1 MAGHSE
7 IRVLV
12 ADDEPLARRGVRQLL
27 APHRDMTVVGEA
39 RNGAE
44 TLTALDALSPDL
56 LFLDVQMPEM
66 DGFEVLRARGADR
79 MPAVVF
85 VTAHDQFAVRAF
97 EAHALDYLVKPLHV
111 ERFEA
116 ALQRVR
122 ERLRLME
129 AADLAVRLTALLEA
143 EKAEREKSGV
153 EWLVVPIA
161 TGELV
166 IPVAEIDWIG
176 ADDYYAC
183 LHVGAKS
190 HLLRESLASLE
201 TRLDPRRFARVHRS
215 AIVQIDRIRELHGDE
230 VVLRDGIRV
239 AVSRR
244 RRGQSRSCCAGSTYR
259 GCEACTDYTVSSILV
274 RTDRRRA
281 LGIGGLKPTAG
292 GSRLK
297 PAPR

>member
-1 MAGHSE
+1 MAGHRE
-7 IRVLV
+7 IRILV

-66 DGFEVLRARGADR
+66 DGFEVIRARGADR

-116 ALQRVR
+116 ALRRVR

-129 AADLAVRLTALLEA
+129 AADLAARLTALLDA
-143 EKAEREKSGV
+143 EKAERGKCGV
-153 EWLVVPIA
+153 ERLVVPIA

-166 IPVAEIDWIG
+166 IPVAEIDWIS
-176 ADDYYAC
+176 ADDYYTR

-201 TRLDPRRFARVHRS
+201 TRLDPRRFVRVHRS
-215 AIVQIDRIRELHGDE
+215 AIVQIDRIRELHGEE
-230 VVLRDGIRV
+230 VVLRDGVRV

-244 RRGQSRSCCAGSTYR
+244 RRAAIEGLLR
-259 GCEACTDYTVSSILV
+259 GVIYN
-274 RTDRRRA
+274 
-281 LGIGGLKPTAG
+281 G
-292 GSRLK
+292 
-297 PAPR
+297 

>member
-1 MAGHSE
+1 MAAPNE

-44 TLTALDALSPDL
+44 TLAALDALSPDL

-66 DGFEVLRARGADR
+66 DGFQVLRARGPDR

-85 VTAHDQFAVRAF
+85 VTAHDQFAVRGF
-97 EAHALDYLVKPLHV
+97 EAQALDYLVKPLN
-111 ERFEA
+111 EARFEV
-116 ALQRVR
+116 ALHRVR

-129 AADLAVRLTALLEA
+129 AAGLAARLTALLES
-143 EKAEREKSGV
+143 EKARSEECGAERLMVSV
-153 EWLVVPIA
+153 A
-161 TGELV
+161 AGELV
-166 IPVAEIDWIG
+166 IPVAEIDWIS

-183 LHVGAKS
+183 VHVGAKS

-215 AIVQIDRIRELHGDE
+215 AMVQLDRVRALLGDE
-230 VVLRDGIRV
+230 VVLRDGMRV
-239 AVSRR
+239 PVSRR
-244 RRGQSRSCCAGSTYR
+244 RRGSIEALLR
-259 GCEACTDYTVSSILV
+259 GA
-274 RTDRRRA
+274 R
-281 LGIGGLKPTAG
+281 
-292 GSRLK
+292 
-297 PAPR
+297 APRS

>member
-1 MAGHSE
+1 MTGLTE

-27 APHRDMTVVGEA
+27 APHSDITVVGEA

-44 TLTALDALSPDL
+44 TLAALDVLSPDL
-56 LFLDVQMPEM
+56 VFLDVQMPAM
-66 DGFEVLRARGADR
+66 DGFQVLRARGADR

-97 EAHALDYLVKPLHV
+97 EARALDYLVKPLHA

-116 ALQRVR
+116 ALRNVR

-129 AADLAVRLTALLEA
+129 AAGHAARLNALLEA
-143 EKAEREKSGV
+143 EKAERERRGS
-153 EWLVVPIA
+153 ERLVIRAA

-166 IPVAEIDWIG
+166 IPVAEIDWIS

-183 LHVGAKS
+183 VHVGAQS

-201 TRLDPRRFARVHRS
+201 MRLDPLRFVRVHRS
-215 AIVQIDRIRELHGDE
+215 AIVQIERVRRLRGDE
-230 VVLRDGIRV
+230 MVLCTGARV
-239 AVSRR
+239 PVSRR
-244 RRGQSRSCCAGSTYR
+244 RR
-259 GCEACTDYTVSSILV
+259 
-274 RTDRRRA
+274 
-281 LGIGGLKPTAG
+281 TAIE
-292 GSRLK
+292 RLL
-297 PAPR
+297 R

>member
-66 DGFEVLRARGADR
+66 DGFEVLRARGSDR

-111 ERFEA
+111 GRFEA
-116 ALQRVR
+116 ALERVR
-122 ERLRLME
+122 ERMRLME
-129 AADLAVRLTALLEA
+129 AADLAVRLAALLEA
-143 EKAEREKSGV
+143 ERAEREKRGV
-153 EWLVVPIA
+153 ERLVVSIA

-183 LHVGAKS
+183 LHMGAKS

-201 TRLDPRRFARVHRS
+201 QRLDPGRFARVHRS
-215 AIVQIDRIRELHGDE
+215 AIVQIDRIRALHGDE
-230 VVLRDGIRV
+230 VVLRDGVRV

-244 RRGQSRSCCAGSTYR
+244 RRGAIEELLR
-259 GCEACTDYTVSSILV
+259 G
-274 RTDRRRA
+274 
-281 LGIGGLKPTAG
+281 
-292 GSRLK
+292 
-297 PAPR
+297 

>member
-1 MAGHSE
+1 MARHSE

-39 RNGAE
+39 RNGSE

-79 MPAVVF
+79 MVAVVF

-97 EAHALDYLVKPLHV
+97 EAHALDYLVKPLNV

-129 AADLAVRLTALLEA
+129 AVDLAARLTALLEA
-143 EKAEREKSGV
+143 EQAEREKCGV
-153 EWLVVPIA
+153 ERLVVPIG

-166 IPVAEIDWIG
+166 IPAAEIDWIG

-201 TRLDPRRFARVHRS
+201 TRLDSRRFARVHRS
-215 AIVQIDRIRELHGDE
+215 ALVRIDRIRELHGDE
-230 VVLRDGIRV
+230 AVLRDGTRV

-244 RRGQSRSCCAGSTYR
+244 RRAAIEGLLR
-259 GCEACTDYTVSSILV
+259 GPRPP
-274 RTDRRRA
+274 RT
-281 LGIGGLKPTAG
+281 
-292 GSRLK
+292 
-297 PAPR
+297 

>member
-1 MAGHSE
+1 
-7 IRVLV
+7 
-12 ADDEPLARRGVRQLL
+12 
-27 APHRDMTVVGEA
+27 
-39 RNGAE
+39 
-44 TLTALDALSPDL
+44 
-56 LFLDVQMPEM
+56 
-66 DGFEVLRARGADR
+66 

-122 ERLRLME
+122 ERLRLVE
-129 AADLAVRLTALLEA
+129 AAGLAARLTALLDA
-143 EKAEREKSGV
+143 EKAERERYGV
-153 EWLVVPIA
+153 EWLVVPVA

-166 IPVAEIDWIG
+166 IPAAEIDGIS

-215 AIVQIDRIRELHGDE
+215 AIVRIDRIRELHGDE
-230 VVLRDGIRV
+230 VVLRDGMRV

-244 RRGQSRSCCAGSTYR
+244 RRVVIEELLRGGTRPSC
-259 GCEACTDYTVSSILV
+259 
-274 RTDRRRA
+274 
-281 LGIGGLKPTAG
+281 
-292 GSRLK
+292 
-297 PAPR
+297 

>member
-1 MAGHSE
+1 MAGNDGFR
-7 IRVLV
+7 IVV

-39 RNGAE
+39 RNGPE

-56 LFLDVQMPEM
+56 LFLDVQMPGM

-122 ERLRLME
+122 ERRRLME
-129 AADLAVRLTALLEA
+129 ALDLAARLTALLQA
-143 EKAEREKSGV
+143 EKAQREQSGLGR
-153 EWLVVPIA
+153 LVVPIA

-166 IPVAEIDWIG
+166 IPVSEIDWIG

-201 TRLDPRRFARVHRS
+201 MRLDPRRFARVHRS
-215 AIVQIDRIRELHGDE
+215 AIVQIDRIREFHDDE
-230 VVLRDGIRV
+230 VVLRDGTRV

-244 RRGQSRSCCAGSTYR
+244 RRAAIEGLLRGAGST
-259 GCEACTDYTVSSILV
+259 A
-274 RTDRRRA
+274 
-281 LGIGGLKPTAG
+281 
-292 GSRLK
+292 
-297 PAPR
+297 

>member
-1 MAGHSE
+1 
-7 IRVLV
+7 V
-12 ADDEPLARRGVRQLL
+12 DDEPLALDLLRILL
-27 APHRDMTVVGEA
+27 ADHEDIEVMAECQ
-39 RNGAE
+39 NGAE
-44 TLTALDALSPDL
+44 AVSVLKSKPVDL

-66 DGFEVLRARGADR
+66 DGFEVLRVYGVNR

-129 AADLAVRLTALLEA
+129 AAGLAARLTALLDA
-143 EKAEREKSGV
+143 EKAERGKRWV
-153 EWLVVPIA
+153 ERLVVPIA

-166 IPVAEIDWIG
+166 IPAAEIDWIG
-176 ADDYYAC
+176 ADDYYAR

-215 AIVQIDRIRELHGDE
+215 AIVQIDRIRQLHGED
-230 VVLRDGIRV
+230 VVLRDGVRV
-239 AVSRR
+239 TVSRR
-244 RRGQSRSCCAGSTYR
+244 RRAAIEGMLR
-259 GCEACTDYTVSSILV
+259 GVI
-274 RTDRRRA
+274 
-281 LGIGGLKPTAG
+281 
-292 GSRLK
+292 
-297 PAPR
+297 

>member
-1 MAGHSE
+1 MAGNSE

-39 RNGAE
+39 RNGTE
-44 TLTALDALSPDL
+44 TLRALDELSPDL

-116 ALQRVR
+116 PLQRVR
-122 ERLRLME
+122 DRLHLME
-129 AADLAVRLTALLEA
+129 AADLAARLTALLDV
-143 EKAEREKSGV
+143 EKAEREKCGV
-153 EWLVVPIA
+153 ERLAVPIA
-161 TGELV
+161 TGELIV
-166 IPVAEIDWIG
+166 PVADIDWIG

-183 LHVGAKS
+183 LHVGPKS
-190 HLLRESLASLE
+190 HLLRESLTSLE

-215 AIVQIDRIRELHGDE
+215 AIVQIERIRELRGDE
-230 VVLRDGIRV
+230 LVLRDGMRV

-244 RRGQSRSCCAGSTYR
+244 RRAAIEGLLR
-259 GCEACTDYTVSSILV
+259 GFSA
-274 RTDRRRA
+274 R
-281 LGIGGLKPTAG
+281 PT
-292 GSRLK
+292 
-297 PAPR
+297 

>member
-1 MAGHSE
+1 
-7 IRVLV
+7 
-12 ADDEPLARRGVRQLL
+12 
-27 APHRDMTVVGEA
+27 MTVVGEA
-39 RNGAE
+39 RNGPE
-44 TLTALDALSPDL
+44 TLTSLGALSPDL

-111 ERFEA
+111 ERFET

-122 ERLRLME
+122 KRLRLIE
-129 AADLAVRLTALLEA
+129 AADLAARLTALLAA
-143 EKAEREKSGV
+143 EKAEREKCGV
-153 EWLVVPIA
+153 ERLVVPIA

-166 IPVAEIDWIG
+166 IPVTDIDWIG

-190 HLLRESLASLE
+190 HLLRESLTSLE
-201 TRLDPRRFARVHRS
+201 TRLDPGRFARVHRS
-215 AIVQIDRIRELHGDE
+215 AIVQMDRIRELRGDE
-230 VVLRDGIRV
+230 LVLRDGMRV

-244 RRGQSRSCCAGSTYR
+244 RRAAIEDLLR
-259 GCEACTDYTVSSILV
+259 GFS
-274 RTDRRRA
+274 
-281 LGIGGLKPTAG
+281 
-292 GSRLK
+292 
-297 PAPR
+297 APRA

>member
-1 MAGHSE
+1 MARYSE

-79 MPAVVF
+79 MPQVVF

-111 ERFEA
+111 ERFET

-122 ERLRLME
+122 DRVRLME
-129 AADLAVRLTALLEA
+129 AAGLAARLTALLEA
-143 EKAEREKSGV
+143 ERAEREKCGV
-153 EWLVVPIA
+153 ERLVVPIA
-161 TGELV
+161 TGEMV
-166 IPVAEIDWIG
+166 IPVGEIDWIG
-176 ADDYYAC
+176 ADDYYASV
-183 LHVGAKS
+183 HVGATS
-190 HLLRESLASLE
+190 RLLRESLASLE

-230 VVLRDGIRV
+230 VVLRDGMRL

-244 RRGQSRSCCAGSTYR
+244 RRAAIEGLLR
-259 GCEACTDYTVSSILV
+259 GL
-274 RTDRRRA
+274 R
-281 LGIGGLKPTAG
+281 
-292 GSRLK
+292 
-297 PAPR
+297 APRT

>member
-1 MAGHSE
+1 MAGHNE
-7 IRVLV
+7 IRVLT

-44 TLTALDALSPDL
+44 TVTALDALSPDL

-66 DGFEVLRARGADR
+66 DGFEVLRARGPDR

-97 EAHALDYLVKPLHV
+97 EAQALDYLVKPLHL

-122 ERLRLME
+122 ERLRLMQ
-129 AADLAVRLTALLEA
+129 AADLAAQLKALLDA
-143 EKAEREKSGV
+143 EQSQREKRGA
-153 EWLVVPIA
+153 ECLVVSIA
-161 TGELV
+161 TGQLV
-166 IPVAEIDWIG
+166 IPVAELDWIS

-183 LHVGAKS
+183 LHVGTKN

-201 TRLDPRRFARVHRS
+201 TRLDPHRFARVHRS
-215 AIVQIDRIRELHGDE
+215 AIVQIDRIRELRGDE
-230 VVLRDGIRV
+230 LVLRNGMRV
-239 AVSRR
+239 TVSRR
-244 RRGQSRSCCAGSTYR
+244 RRTAIET
-259 GCEACTDYTVSSILV
+259 LL
-274 RTDRRRA
+274 RA
-281 LGIGGLKPTAG
+281 VNVPL
-292 GSRLK
+292 R
-297 PAPR
+297 